1 MKITKTIYLGAL
13 SMIVAALLG
22 ACGSASAPP
31 IDLPAPITG
40 RVDVSSPDD
49 SGNVT
54 VTGTEGAVTG
64 GALVM
69 VVNEGEAESAGIKL
83 MDYLIPSAYAVEY
96 PETCSVVGHACA
108 YAEDDGSFVVVI
120 AASAED
126 PLTIGLIYPYNGAWR
141 SEQIQLTVP
150 TPAEPEENC
159 AGLGLSGKTVDVE
172 IAPVS
177 GVPVLLKQGT
187 DTTTNQLVIGAA
199 AETTVAVNGCY
210 AHSLAIRDISGADR
224 VVVTSKDDKTI
235 WMGKFQGGAFTD
247 ERAFTLSDEPMHA
260 MFIDAFAAPLVAFK
274 TATSVV
280 LSLVSMIDG
289 SMIQTLSISFA
300 SAPLEGLTRSLSL
313 DSLKMSNY
321 GNQYLGL
328 LITDKGDNVDAYVT
342 LFRADDLTED
352 ALTVKRTG
360 LAGLAGAPSSIA
372 DGALCVFNDED
383 VGIVILDSAI
393 AGTNNL
399 DDTRIYHDSGLYPLY
414 ENSNLDSVKLSDIK
428 TSHINQHPTLEKLE
442 KVVVKR
448 SSSPEVAI
456 AVAVDG
462 TLLMQQ
468 MTDLFPYE
476 TASWAPSGSIVALDL
491 NDDLQLM
498 YGADV
503 VTGAVIDGSGL
514 VY

>member
-1 MKITKTIYLGAL
+1 MKITRTIYLGAL
-13 SMIVAALLG
+13 SMIAAALLG

-69 VVNEGEAESAGIKL
+69 VVNEGEAESASIKL

-96 PETCSVVGHACA
+96 PETCSVVGHACV

-159 AGLGLSGKTVDVE
+159 AGLGLSGKAVDVE

-177 GVPVLLKQGT
+177 GVPVLLKQGS

-210 AHSLAIRDISGADR
+210 AHSLAIRNISGADR
-224 VVVTSKDDKTI
+224 IVVTSKDDKTI

-260 MFIDAFAAPLVAFK
+260 MFIEAFAAPLVAFK
-274 TATSVV
+274 TASSVA

-289 SMIQTLSISFA
+289 SMIQTLSISLA

-313 DSLKMSNY
+313 DSLKMANDY
-321 GNQYLGL
+321 NQYLGL

-342 LFRADDLTED
+342 LFRADDLAED
-352 ALTVKRTG
+352 ALTVQRTG
-360 LAGLAGAPSSIA
+360 LAGLAGAPSSIV
-372 DGALCVFNDED
+372 DGALYVYNSEEVD
-383 VGIVILDSAI
+383 IAILDSAI

-399 DDTRIYHDSGLYPLY
+399 VDAKIYYDTTYLLNETSDLNYS
-414 ENSNLDSVKLSDIK
+414 KLSDIK
-428 TSHINQHPTLEKLE
+428 TGQINQHPTLEKLE

-448 SSSPEVAI
+448 STSPEVAF
-456 AVAVDG
+456 AVAADG
-462 TLLMQQ
+462 LLLMQQ
-468 MTDLFPYE
+468 LTYLFPYE